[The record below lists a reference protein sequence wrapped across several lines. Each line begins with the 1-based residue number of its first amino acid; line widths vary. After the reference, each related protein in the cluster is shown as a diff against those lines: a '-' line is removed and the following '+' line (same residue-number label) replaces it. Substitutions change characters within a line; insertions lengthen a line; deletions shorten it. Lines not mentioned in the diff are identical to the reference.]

1 MKNAIGVDKMRNMK
15 NVIVDI
21 ETDGLDATKVHCIVA
36 KEVGSSDVWTWDHT
50 NLNEFNSWCSTVD
63 KFIMHNGVSF
73 DAPQLNKLLN
83 TNIKLGQI
91 KDTLILSQLFDPVRK
106 DGHGLGAWGERLGF
120 PKMECDN
127 FSEYSEDMLEYCK
140 NDVLL
145 TEKVYDRL
153 NDEGKGFSNKSIDL
167 EHKVRAIIDQQEKNG
182 FALDIRKTIGLL
194 SKLSDEAHALTE
206 WSLKEFQPTAV
217 ELKTKWK
224 YIPFNIASRKQI
236 AERLMDRG
244 WEPKLYTDKDN
255 IIVNETVLNGID
267 MDEAKKFA
275 RFFLLQKRIA
285 QIQSWIDAYNDD
297 TGRVHGRVL
306 TLRTITGRMAHNS
319 PNMAQIPAVRS
330 PFGFECRDCWTVSN
344 PHTHSLVG
352 TDASGLELRVL
363 AHLMNDKKYI
373 NEILNGDVHTANM
386 KMAGLTDRDQAKTF
400 IYAFMYGAGA
410 AKIGNIVGG
419 KWKRGQELIDKFL
432 ENMPAFKQLRQ
443 DLEIE
448 YLTKPDQHKIE
459 GIDGRLLKVRSPHA
473 VLNTYIQGAGAVVC
487 KDWLINMTSR
497 IKQSGLDAKLV
508 ASIHDE
514 YQFEVAKKDV
524 KEFGKITKEAIQ
536 YTEKKLNL
544 NCPLDSTWKE
554 GITWADTH

>member
-1 MKNAIGVDKMRNMK
+1 MKVA
-15 NVIVDI
+15 IVDI
-21 ETDGLDATKVHCIVA
+21 ETDSLQPTLIHCIVA
-36 KEVGSSDVWTWDHT
+36 KDLQTEEVLVWDYN
-50 NLNEFNSWCSTVD
+50 NLDNFKHWTKTIDRFV
-63 KFIMHNGVSF
+63 MHNGISF
-73 DAPQLNKLLN
+73 DAPNLNRLLG
-83 TNIKLGQI
+83 TEIKLEQTI
-91 KDTLILSQLFDPVRK
+91 DTLVLSQLFNPIRDK
-106 DGHGLGAWGERLGF
+106 GHSLQAWGERLGHY
-120 PKMECDN
+120 KMEYED
-127 FSEYSEDMLEYCK
+127 FSQYSESMLEYCK
-140 NDVLL
+140 NDVEL
-145 TEKVYDRL
+145 THQVYNKL
-153 NDEGKGFSNKSIDL
+153 AKEGATFSNKSIRM
-167 EHKVRAIIDQQEKNG
+167 EHNVRAIVDQQEKNG
-182 FALDIRKTIGLL
+182 FALDIRKAIGLL
-194 SKLSDEAHALTE
+194 SRLSDEAQDLEA
-206 WSLKEFQPTAV
+206 WSKVSFDPTVV
-217 ELKTKWK
+217 ELKTKTK
-224 YIPFNIASRKQI
+224 YIPFNIGSRQQI
-236 AERLMDRG
+236 ADRLMELG
-244 WEPKLYTDKDN
+244 WKPKEFTEKSEQPKISEEILDK
-255 IIVNETVLNGID
+255 IKME
-267 MDEAKKFA
+267 EARKFS
-275 RFFLLQKRIA
+275 RYFLLQKRIA
-285 QIQSWIDAYNDD
+285 QIQSWINSYDD
-297 TGRVHGRVL
+297 TTGRVHGRVL
-306 TLRTITGRMAHNS
+306 TLKTITGRMAHHS

-330 PFGFECRDCWTVSN
+330 PFGKECRSCWTVDN
-344 PHTHSLVG
+344 PHTHTLVG
-352 TDASGLELRVL
+352 TDASGLELRCL
-363 AHLMNDKKYI
+363 AHLMDSKDYT